1 MRPLATDFQKEM
13 ESFDFAFRRKLQG
26 LLLFRLLVAVFFLLL
41 TILVQSRQ
49 DVDLLAGHLQP
60 LYCFSFILFAFTIVG
75 SWRLSRIKKLRQFA
89 FIQISFDALAVTV
102 LVYLSG
108 GVDSIYSFLY
118 MPVIMSAAVLLMR
131 NGSLWIASIST
142 LFYGTMLDFE
152 FFGWIR
158 PFNMISG
165 SSHPGDSGLYFQ
177 TLLMNICAFYLVAY
191 VSGYLA
197 EELEKS
203 SQRILAQQEDLRRL
217 EMLNQNIVQ
226 SINSGLLTVDLQG
239 SIQHVNRHA
248 QEILGLTQTEVVQM
262 SIQDVFPGLNA
273 ELVLPGENESFRAL
287 QAAMGRREIRYKK
300 PSGQELYLGYTV
312 SALQDFSRQCF
323 GWIINFQD
331 LTAVREMETH
341 IQRMERLALA
351 GKIAAEIAHEIKNPL
366 AAMSGSMQMLQHET
380 RNDPGLAQLT
390 VIVCREIERIN
401 TLVTDFLWLAKSP
414 PKADRV
420 QPLAI
425 CQTIMDT
432 ISLMKGQQE
441 ISSHYKV
448 RTHFDVEPV
457 LQMDPYIFQQ
467 ILWNLLKNGIEA
479 MPDGGELGVRV
490 HMYSSRPIS
499 GPRDQQQVSVD
510 IQDSGCGI
518 PSELQEKIFEPFFT
532 TKEKGTGL
540 GLSTVYQLL
549 QSCGGRI
556 EVHSELG
563 RGSTFSIVFPI
574 TQADD
579 AAGMDVPPFVMI
591 GGIAGSEPPSITFPT
606 ANKSS

>member
-1 MRPLATDFQKEM
+1 MAQLAAEFQKEM

-26 LLLFRLLVAVFFLLL
+26 LLLFRLLVGVFFLLL

-60 LYCFSFILFAFTIVG
+60 LYYFAAILFVFTIVG
-75 SWRLSRIKKLRQFA
+75 SWRLPRIRNLRRFA
-89 FIQISFDALAVTV
+89 YVQITFDVLAVTV

-131 NGSLWIASIST
+131 KGSMWIASLST
-142 LFYGTMLDFE
+142 LCYGAMLDLQ

-165 SSHPGDSGLYFQ
+165 SSYLGDSGNYFHI
-177 TLLMNICAFYLVAY
+177 LLMNICAFYLVAY

-197 EELEKS
+197 EELEHS
-203 SQRILAQQEDLRRL
+203 SQRILAQQQDLRRL
-217 EMLNQNIVQ
+217 EMINHNIVQ

-239 SIQHVNRHA
+239 AIQHVNRHA
-248 QEILGLTQTEVVQM
+248 QDILGLSLNEVAQR
-262 SIQDVFPGLNA
+262 SIEVVFPGLES
-273 ELVLPGENESFRAL
+273 ELVLPEEADSYRVQVAVGRKEMRYSKPTGEN
-287 QAAMGRREIRYKK
+287 
-300 PSGQELYLGYTV
+300 LYLGYTV
-312 SALQDFSRQCF
+312 SALQDFARRCF

-331 LTAVREMETH
+331 LTAIREMETH

-366 AAMSGSMQMLQHET
+366 AAMSGSMQMLQQET
-380 RNDPGLAQLT
+380 HHDPSLVPLT
-390 VIVCREIERIN
+390 DIVCREIERIN
-401 TLVTDFLWLAKSP
+401 TLVSDFLWLAKSP

-420 QPLAI
+420 QPLPV

-432 ISLMKGQQE
+432 IGLMKRQQE

-448 RTHFDVEPV
+448 STYFEVEPIV
-457 LQMDPYIFQQ
+457 QMDPYIFQQ
-467 ILWNLLKNGIEA
+467 MLWNLFRNALEA
-479 MPDGGELGVRV
+479 MPDGGELMVRV
-490 HMYSSRPIS
+490 RPYSNQAEPGLCAR
-499 GPRDQQQVSVD
+499 QQIRIDV
-510 IQDSGCGI
+510 QDSGCGI
-518 PSELQEKIFEPFFT
+518 SPELQEKIFEPFFT

-549 QSCGGRI
+549 QGCGGRI
-556 EVHSELG
+556 EIHSEPG
-563 RGSTFSIVFPI
+563 RGSTFSMVFPLAVPDDSAGRDLQLTVTGDGSMGPEPAI
-574 TQADD
+574 TS
-579 AAGMDVPPFVMI
+579 PPC
-591 GGIAGSEPPSITFPT
+591 
-606 ANKSS
+606 